1 MFLLLLLWFFFYTFA
16 SIFVCFIFERAGHV
30 THVESHELTIRIFFI
45 PLTIDQTEMNHISAN
60 LVLPSAAEFFTIQS
74 FPDRCRR
81 CKYIS
86 EAIHVHKL
94 LVKQNRI
101 VFNKMEKL
109 DLHSL

>member
-1 MFLLLLLWFFFYTFA
+1 MFLLFYYRFFYTFV

-30 THVESHELTIRIFFI
+30 THVELHELTIRIFLI
-45 PLTIDQTEMNHISAN
+45 PLTIDQTEMNHISAS
-60 LVLPSAAEFFTIQS
+60 LVLPSAAEFSTIQS
-74 FPDRCRR
+74 FSDRCRQ